1 MKITVMV
8 NKSAGNSE
16 VGDMWTETFIFDE
29 SATLKNVFDNIGLSE
44 YFLKK
49 EESCHNRITM
59 NIAKMMG
66 AEDDLS

>member
-8 NKSAGNSE
+8 NKSAGNAE
-16 VGDMWTETFIFDE
+16 VGDMWVETFIFDE
-29 SATLKNVFDNIGLSE
+29 SATLKNVFDNIGIGDH
-44 YFLKK
+44 YQTK

-66 AEDDLS
+66 AEE